1 MTTKTKS
8 KTKDSN
14 AVEVSLKKD
23 ENRDQALAT
32 LLLRPSVQAAVTIQ
46 QWGSQSDVG
55 SLMSELSMQMN
66 IVKSGNM
73 GRAESM
79 LLAQAH
85 TLDTLFN
92 NLAKRAHN
100 QQYLKQ
106 FETYLRLAFK
116 AQSQCRATLETLAA
130 LKNPP
135 VVFAK
140 QANISNGHQ
149 QINNGVPATR
159 TEKTQNQ
166 QNELLVEA
174 QHGSETLDTRPTSAT
189 IGKDKAMATLE

>member
-14 AVEVSLKKD
+14 AVNVSLKKD
-23 ENRDQALAT
+23 ENRDEAMANV
-32 LLLRPSVQAAVTIQ
+32 LLRPSVQAAITIQ
-46 QWGSQSDVG
+46 QWGNQSDIG

-73 GRAESM
+73 GRPEAM

-92 NLAKRAHN
+92 NLARRAQN

-106 FETYLRLAFK
+106 FETNLRLAFK

-135 VVFAK
+135 AIFAK

-149 QINNGVPATR
+149 QINNGVPATH
-159 TEKTQNQ
+159 TEKTQNKP
-166 QNELLVEA
+166 NELLVEA
-174 QHGSETLDTRPTSAT
+174 QHGGETLDTRTTSAT
-189 IGKDKAMATLE
+189 IGKDHAMATLE

>member
-8 KTKDSN
+8 KAKDSH
-14 AVEVSLKKD
+14 VVDVKLKKD
-23 ENRDQALAT
+23 QDRNEALANA
-32 LLLRPSVQAAVTIQ
+32 LLKPSVQAAVTIQ
-46 QWGSQSDVG
+46 QWESQTDV
-55 SLMSELSMQMN
+55 SSMMNALSSQ
-66 IVKSGNM
+66 IDLVKSGNM
-73 GRAESM
+73 GRPEAM

-85 TLDTLFN
+85 TLDALFN
-92 NLAKRAHN
+92 NLARRAKN
-100 QQYLKQ
+100 QQYLNQ
-106 FETYLRLAFK
+106 FETNLRLAFK

-149 QINNGVPATR
+149 QVNNGVPATR

-174 QHGSETLDTRPTSAT
+174 QHGSETLDTQTTRTTS
-189 IGKDKAMATLE
+189 GKDKAMAAVE

>member
-8 KTKDSN
+8 KAKDSH
-14 AVEVSLKKD
+14 AVEVKLKKD
-23 ENRDQALAT
+23 EDRDQALANV
-32 LLLRPSVQAAVTIQ
+32 LLRPSVQAAVTIQ
-46 QWGSQSDVG
+46 QWENQSDV
-55 SLMSELSMQMN
+55 SSMMNELSMQMD
-66 IVKSGNM
+66 IVKSGDM
-73 GRAESM
+73 GRPEAM

-85 TLDTLFN
+85 TLDALFN
-92 NLAKRAHN
+92 NLARRAKN
-100 QQYLKQ
+100 QQYLNQ
-106 FETYLRLAFK
+106 FETNLRLAFK

-149 QINNGVPATR
+149 QINNGVPATH
-159 TEKTQNQ
+159 TEKIQNQ

-174 QHGSETLDTRPTSAT
+174 QHGSETLDTRTTRTT
-189 IGKDKAMATLE
+189 IGKDNAMATLE

>member
-14 AVEVSLKKD
+14 AVEVRLKKD
-23 ENRDQALAT
+23 EDRNEALANA
-32 LLLRPSVQAAVTIQ
+32 LLRPSVQAAVTIQ
-46 QWGSQSDVG
+46 QWESQSDVS
-55 SLMSELSMQMN
+55 SLMSELFVQVG
-66 IVKSGNM
+66 IVKSGDM
-73 GRAESM
+73 GRPEAM

-85 TLDTLFN
+85 TLDALFN
-92 NLAKRAHN
+92 NLARRAKN
-100 QQYLKQ
+100 QQYLNQ

-149 QINNGVPATR
+149 QINNGVPATH

-174 QHGSETLDTRPTSAT
+174 QHGSETLDTRTTSAT
-189 IGKDKAMATLE
+189 ISKDKAMATLE